1 MTKYK
6 DIQALTDEEIREKI
20 LVESEMLR
28 KLKFSHAIS
37 PIENPNKIRETRRI
51 IAQLKTEVGSRQL
64 AKKES

>member
-6 DIQALTDEEIREKI
+6 DIQALTDEEIKEKI

-37 PIENPNKIRETRRI
+37 PIENPNKIRESRRT
-51 IAQLKTEVGSRQL
+51 IAQLRTEEKARQL

>member
-6 DIQALTDEEIREKI
+6 DIQALTDEEIKEKI

-37 PIENPNKIRETRRI
+37 PIENPNKIRESRRA
-51 IAQLKTEVGSRQL
+51 IAQLKTEARVRM
-64 AKKES
+64 AKKEA